1 MRRSRPPIFA
11 MAVMFAA
18 SARADLG
25 PSPHAGTE
33 TRALGAPAE
42 HSGPGA
48 PEAGNGGGST
58 IPATLAVL
66 ALILGL
72 GLAWRQIARR
82 GGLLGA
88 LGAGGRAPAGVVEVL
103 ARYPVGRGQTLV
115 LIKLDRRI
123 LVASHSGTG
132 LRTLCDI
139 TDPDEVASLLVKTR
153 DDESASLDARFRGML
168 DRFSRLPQASPGGE
182 AIPIVDLTRDPPA
195 RSRPAGRVA

>member
-1 MRRSRPPIFA
+1 MRRSRPIIFA
-11 MAVMFAA
+11 TAVMFAVV
-18 SARADLG
+18 ARAEVG

-33 TRALGAPAE
+33 SRALGAPAE
-42 HSGPGA
+42 PSGPGTPDA
-48 PEAGNGGGST
+48 ANGGGST

-72 GLAWRQIARR
+72 GLAWRHIARR

-88 LGAGGRAPAGVVEVL
+88 MGAGGRAPAGVVEVL

-139 TDPDEVASLLVKTR
+139 TDPEEVASLLVKTR
-153 DDESASLDARFRGML
+153 DEENASLDARFRGML
-168 DRFSRLPQASPGGE
+168 DRFSRSPQATPGGE

-195 RSRPAGRVA
+195 RARPAGRVA